1 MIYVCNKNTPREEDK
16 MKKGHI
22 YKINGQER
30 FFQIVGFFGGDFVLA
45 PMNQEE
51 EQVLIYSREEMSDFI
66 RSGYFS
72 RTNPTN
78 KK

>member
-1 MIYVCNKNTPREEDK
+1 
-16 MKKGHI
+16 MKIGQI

-45 PMNQEE
+45 PMNPEE

>member
-1 MIYVCNKNTPREEDK
+1 

-30 FFQIVGFFGGDFVLA
+30 FFQMVGFFGGDFVLA